1 MAVSFTGH
9 RNATFARDLSERH
22 QLIETVD
29 RNGDFSDGPFDK
41 RPGKS
46 YSFREGYVASS
57 GTDGPAAR
65 RSRGPVPEMYHDDP
79 RVAQIILD
87 SVADGVFTV
96 DLDWNITSFNSAA
109 EQITGVSRA
118 AANGR
123 PCCEVFRTS
132 ICETDCALKQ
142 TLESD
147 QPIVNKRVF
156 IVDADGQTMPVSIST
171 AILRDA
177 SGTVIGGVATFRDLS
192 LIERLREEIRQ
203 QFGFAD
209 IIGRSEVMEELFNL
223 VPIIAS
229 SDSTVVIEGA
239 SGTGKELF
247 ARAIHDYS
255 KRRHKPFVAINC
267 GALPDTLLES
277 ELFGH
282 KAGAF
287 TDARRDR
294 KGKFAAAEGG
304 SVFLDE
310 IGDISPAMQA
320 RLLRFLQE
328 RVYEP
333 LGSEKLVKADVRI
346 VAATHRDLQALVRE
360 GRFRED
366 LFYRLKVIRI
376 TLPDLRDRTE
386 DIPLLVEHFVHHF
399 NRIQGKSIRCVSDD
413 VMRVLMSHEYPGN
426 VRELENIIEHA
437 FVLCDS
443 DQVELRHLPPEF
455 SKARA
460 SRTHPRQE
468 GRSLQ
473 SIEAHHI
480 SEALRRHDGNRK
492 AVADELGIHPT
503 TLLRKM
509 KAFGIEPPPRNG
521 RGTRHRG

>member
-1 MAVSFTGH
+1 
-9 RNATFARDLSERH
+9 
-22 QLIETVD
+22 
-29 RNGDFSDGPFDK
+29 
-41 RPGKS
+41 
-46 YSFREGYVASS
+46 
-57 GTDGPAAR
+57 
-65 RSRGPVPEMYHDDP
+65 MYHEDP
-79 RVAQIILD
+79 RAAQIILD

-96 DLDWNITSFNSAA
+96 DLDWKITSFNSAA

-123 PCCEVFRTS
+123 PCCDVLRTS
-132 ICETDCALKQ
+132 ICENDCALKK

-147 QPIVNKRVF
+147 QPVVNQRVF
-156 IVDADGQTMPVSIST
+156 VVDADGQRLPVSIST
-171 AILRDA
+171 AVLRDA
-177 SGTVIGGVATFRDLS
+177 SGAVIGGVATFRDLS
-192 LIERLREEIRQ
+192 LIERLRAEIRQ
-203 QFGFAD
+203 QFEFAD
-209 IIGRSEVMEELFNL
+209 IIGRSAVMEELFNL
-223 VPIIAS
+223 LPIIAS
-229 SDSTVVIEGA
+229 SDSTVIIEGA

-255 KRRHKPFVAINC
+255 RRRHKPFVAINC

-310 IGDISPAMQA
+310 IGDISAAMQA

-328 RVYEP
+328 RVFEP

-346 VAATHRDLQALVRE
+346 IAATHRDLQKLVQE

-366 LFYRLKVIRI
+366 LFYRIKVIRI
-376 TLPDLRDRTE
+376 SLPDLRDRID
-386 DIPLLVEHFVHHF
+386 DIPLLVEHFVGHF
-399 NRIQGKSIRCVSDD
+399 NRLQGKDIRCVSKD
-413 VMRVLMSHEYPGN
+413 VISVLMTHDYPGN

-437 FVLCDS
+437 FVLCES
-443 DQVELRHLPPEF
+443 DEIERCHLPPEF
-455 SKARA
+455 GTAEA
-460 SRTHPRQE
+460 SRSQPERTGE
-468 GRSLQ
+468 SLR

-480 SEALRRHDGNRK
+480 SDALRRHEGSRK
-492 AVADELGIHPT
+492 AVADELGIHTT

-509 KAFGIEPPPRNG
+509 KALGIEPPERDG
-521 RGTRHRG
+521 RSRRKRKGR

>member
-1 MAVSFTGH
+1 
-9 RNATFARDLSERH
+9 
-22 QLIETVD
+22 
-29 RNGDFSDGPFDK
+29 
-41 RPGKS
+41 
-46 YSFREGYVASS
+46 
-57 GTDGPAAR
+57 
-65 RSRGPVPEMYHDDP
+65 MYHEDP
-79 RVAQIILD
+79 RTAQIILD

-96 DLDWNITSFNSAA
+96 DLDWKVTSFNSAA

-123 PCCEVFRTS
+123 PCCDVFRTS
-132 ICETDCALKQ
+132 ICETDCALKK
-142 TLESD
+142 TLDSD
-147 QPIVNKRVF
+147 QPIVNQRIF
-156 IVDADGQTMPVSIST
+156 IVDANGQTLPVSIST
-171 AILRDA
+171 AVLRDA
-177 SGTVIGGVATFRDLS
+177 SGAVIGGVATFRDLS
-192 LIERLREEIRQ
+192 LIERLRAELQQ

-209 IIGRSEVMEELFNL
+209 IIGRSAVMEELFNL
-223 VPIIAS
+223 LPIIAS
-229 SDSTVVIEGA
+229 SDSTVIIEGA

-255 KRRHKPFVAINC
+255 RRRHKPLVAINC

-294 KGKFAAAEGG
+294 KGKFATAEGG

-310 IGDISPAMQA
+310 IGDISTAMQA

-333 LGSEKLVKADVRI
+333 LGSEKPLKANVRI
-346 VAATHRDLQALVRE
+346 IAATHRDLAKLVEE

-376 TLPDLRDRTE
+376 NLPVLRDRTE
-386 DIPLLVEHFVHHF
+386 DIPLLVEHFIDHF
-399 NRIQGKSIRCVSDD
+399 NRLQGKNIRCVSED
-413 VMRVLMSHEYPGN
+413 VISALMTHDYPGN

-437 FVLCDS
+437 FVLCTNG
-443 DQVELRHLPPEF
+443 EIERCHLPPEF
-455 SKARA
+455 GTAEVSRSQPERA
-460 SRTHPRQE
+460 
-468 GRSLQ
+468 GKSLR

-480 SEALRRHDGNRK
+480 SDALRRHQGRRK
-492 AVADELGIHPT
+492 AVADELGIHTT

-509 KAFGIEPPPRNG
+509 KAFGIEPPERNG
-521 RGTRHRG
+521 RGRRNSRER